1 MARPNRLTMPTR
13 LSAPSSSRSPWKTQ
27 SRPPTAPTRG
37 SSAKARSIRA
47 IQSGRASAS
56 SSVRQTTSPEAAATP
71 AFSAIT
77 TPGEPVGTSIVT
89 TPGERRVGGGDA
101 VAVLVLAADHDDHLV
116 GRSILPLQSRKA
128 AAQDQ
133 RAAIGGDD
141 DRNAHRNIVAS
152 AQIARQEANV
162 PQPRSFDSNPGH
174 GWSANQMNETPD
186 ATEIFAPLWK
196 RKWLILLVGVLVG
209 VATYLYY
216 DHEPKV
222 YGASTGVYLGSGSE
236 VQALLGNGQASATE
250 NDRSITNQVVLI
262 NSSVV
267 GSAVQRRL
275 LKEGNIEAASGS
287 ATATAAKGSDFISI
301 STTAGSGQAAADL
314 ANTYVQVYLR
324 LREASYRKNIEI
336 ALASTNEQ
344 LRATEETVT
353 PTASETL
360 QIQNLVDRINQLR
373 SQLSLGDAGNR
384 QINPAVASSVPL
396 SPKPTRNAIFG
407 FVLGIVLAA
416 IGAYALSRFDR
427 RLRSLADIE
436 ETFQAPVLATVPSIR
451 RPIVYQQ
458 GEVLPAAALREPL
471 RRLHT
476 TLQLRNMSDPD
487 RGPAPRSVLF
497 VSADAGDGKS
507 TLLAGLA
514 MVQREAG
521 ERVVILESDLRRPIQ
536 AELLG
541 IDGSQGLAEVLAGTI
556 PVQQATQTVGASPPR
571 TLPSPS
577 IKARESRR
585 ARSRGSA
592 APSRSCPAA
601 ARWPIPRRCSPAG
614 RCRCCSARSPRN
626 STTSWSTRRRRS
638 RSATSCRCWRWSTRS

>member
-1 MARPNRLTMPTR
+1 
-13 LSAPSSSRSPWKTQ
+13 
-27 SRPPTAPTRG
+27 
-37 SSAKARSIRA
+37 
-47 IQSGRASAS
+47 
-56 SSVRQTTSPEAAATP
+56 
-71 AFSAIT
+71 
-77 TPGEPVGTSIVT
+77 
-89 TPGERRVGGGDA
+89 
-101 VAVLVLAADHDDHLV
+101 
-116 GRSILPLQSRKA
+116 
-128 AAQDQ
+128 
-133 RAAIGGDD
+133 
-141 DRNAHRNIVAS
+141 
-152 AQIARQEANV
+152 
-162 PQPRSFDSNPGH
+162 
-174 GWSANQMNETPD
+174 MNETSD
-186 ATEIFAPLWK
+186 AIEIFAPLWK

-236 VQALLGNGQASATE
+236 VQALLGNGQATATE

-267 GSAVQRRL
+267 GAAVQRRL
-275 LKEGNIEAASGS
+275 LEEGNTEAAGGTV
-287 ATATAAKGSDFISI
+287 TATAAKGSDFILI
-301 STTAGSGQAAADL
+301 STTAGTGQAAADL
-314 ANTYVQVYLR
+314 ANTYVEVYLR

-396 SPKPTRNAIFG
+396 SPKPRRNAIFG
-407 FVLGIVLAA
+407 FALGLVLAA
-416 IGAYALSRFDR
+416 IGAYVLSRFDR

-436 ETFQAPVLATVPSIR
+436 ETLQAPVLTTVPSVR
-451 RPIVYQQ
+451 RPIVNQQ

-476 TLQLRNMSDPD
+476 TLQLRNMADLD
-487 RGPAPRSVLF
+487 RGSAPRSLLF

-507 TLLAGLA
+507 TLLASLA

-536 AELLG
+536 ADLFG
-541 IDGSQGLAEVLAGTI
+541 IDGSQGLTEILAGAI
-556 PVQQATQTVGASPPR
+556 PVQHATHIVGAPPSANPANPVDQR
-571 TLPSPS
+571 EAVATAEEQRAGGSLSIVPSGGAVANP
-577 IKARESRR
+577 
-585 ARSRGSA
+585 
-592 APSRSCPAA
+592 PALL
-601 ARWPIPRRCSPAG
+601 AG
-614 RCRCCSARSPRN
+614 RAMPMLLDSLGDEFDYVLVDAPPPLEVSDVLPLLTMVDAIVIVARVGHTGETSAQRLVDLLARAPHAPVLGVIANDASESDMETFGLSLTDYGRGA
-626 STTSWSTRRRRS
+626 SFR
-638 RSATSCRCWRWSTRS
+638 